1 MFLGFIVKAWHYTTL
16 IWFWSNF
23 ATPDD
28 SSKMSSIIR
37 SPFLMFWSK
46 LFAPFP
52 YVAPWADYPF
62 TALWELSTSRDKTT
76 SSRNLS
82 RVKISASF
90 ASSRAT
96 IASFSATT
104 TASSLSSRPMVRSL
118 WGTGLTPGFPTPKF
132 SKVWRQFPV
141 SSPFSAKARLVKI
154 Q

>member
-1 MFLGFIVKAWHYTTL
+1 MAPQSLKAWHYRAL
-16 IWFWSNF
+16 IWFWSKF
-23 ATPDD
+23 ATPNG
-28 SSKMSSIIR
+28 SFKMSSIIR

-52 YVAPWADYPF
+52 YVARWADYPF
-62 TALWELSTSRDKTT
+62 TALWGQSTSRDKTT

-96 IASFSATT
+96 TASFSATT

-118 WGTGLTPGFPTPKF
+118 WGTGRTPGFPTPKF

-141 SSPFSAKARLVKI
+141 SSPFSGRARLVKI